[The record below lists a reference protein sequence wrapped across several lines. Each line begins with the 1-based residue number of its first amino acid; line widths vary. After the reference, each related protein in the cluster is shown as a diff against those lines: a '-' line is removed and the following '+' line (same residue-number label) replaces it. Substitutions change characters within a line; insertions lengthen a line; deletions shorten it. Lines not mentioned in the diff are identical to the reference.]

1 MTLLSPPLRK
11 TALALAVLA
20 AVAVSGW
27 YLKQAAADNGQTVPA
42 AAKPSLAVVAVQ
54 PSRQMLPYRLEANGN
69 IAAWQEASI
78 GAETGDLRLAEVRAE
93 AGDTVKRGQVLA
105 LFASEIPQAELAQA
119 RAVLAEAEAAAK
131 EAAANA
137 ARARSV
143 QASGALS
150 AQQIGQYLS
159 AEAAAQARVQSAQ
172 ANLALAE
179 LRLRHTQVLASD
191 DGVISLRNPQITLGA
206 VVPQGQELFRLIRRN
221 RLEWRAEVTAEEL
234 SRLRPG
240 LAATVK
246 SASGAEVQGRV
257 RRIAPTVDAQTRN
270 ALIYVDLPA
279 AAGKEGGFKP
289 GMFARGEFALGSR
302 SVLTVPRQ
310 ALVVRDGFSYVFLI
324 DADHS
329 VRQTKVAVGAQFG
342 DVVEIRAGL
351 AVDARLAGSGAG
363 FLNDGDR
370 VKLVSAAAAGSN
382 R

>member
-279 AAGKEGGFKP
+279 AGKEGGFKP

-351 AVDARLAGSGAG
+351 AVNARLAGSGAG

-370 VKLVSAAAAGSN
+370 VRLVSAAAAGSN

>member
-11 TALALAVLA
+11 TALALAALA

-279 AAGKEGGFKP
+279 GKEGGFKP

-302 SVLTVPRQ
+302 SVMTVPRQ

-370 VKLVSAAAAGSN
+370 VRLVSAAAAGSN